1 MYGMSWTWYPDP
13 YFFLNKLFSSSEVGA
28 LGNGAGFS
36 HQDVDDLLNKAL
48 AVTDQDQRADYYKQ
62 ALKAIVSYD
71 PMLVY
76 ASEYVNTG
84 LTTKVQGYEQRA
96 DSKIVIVNDEVNVS
110 KTA

>member
-36 HQDVDDLLNKAL
+36 HQDVDD
-48 AVTDQDQRADYYKQ
+48 RADYYKQ